1 VRSSSRGIGA
11 VLSWSLVGR
20 PHSAPG
26 EKPISGPVVLPSP
39 LINTHRSQIVEWALE
54 HRLPTISLFT
64 HFPRSG
70 GLIAYGPNLADLYRG
85 AATYVDRILKGAK
98 VGELPIQR
106 PTRFDLIINLKTA
119 KALGL
124 DIVPMLVA
132 RADEVIE

>member
-1 VRSSSRGIGA
+1 M
-11 VLSWSLVGR
+11 SLPVQRREDFKNAFAQAASGR
-20 PHSAPG
+20 ADA
-26 EKPISGPVVLPSP
+26 VVLLSSP
-39 LINTHRSQIVEWALE
+39 LIFGQRSQIADLALKA
-54 HRLPTISLFT
+54 RLPTISLFT
-64 HFPRSG
+64 QFPRSG

-85 AATYVDRILKGAK
+85 AATYVDLILKGAK

-124 DIVPMLVA
+124 DIAPMLLA